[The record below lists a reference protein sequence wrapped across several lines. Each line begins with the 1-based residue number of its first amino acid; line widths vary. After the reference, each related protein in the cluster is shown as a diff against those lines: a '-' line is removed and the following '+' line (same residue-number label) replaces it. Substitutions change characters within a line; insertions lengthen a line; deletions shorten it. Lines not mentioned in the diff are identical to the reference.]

1 MKNFLIFTCS
11 ILFIVSCQKS
21 NKTDELFDDA
31 APVYLEQSV
40 VSIENSYDTTAV
52 NMFVREFHKGDSIN
66 VPFEDTIQINED
78 SRVVFVDPS
87 PTANW
92 GHECYYYVIPV
103 SGGNTRTV
111 KMNFPPEDL
120 SSWTVISNHTP
131 QPSSS
136 PLLYDFSLLTKTHN
150 MDSGDNNKWAVILS
164 GGIDTTM
171 NHIRYR
177 NDCVA
182 IYNVLRNKYHF
193 PANHIYVIMA
203 DGASYDFDGDGVND
217 VNYSA
222 NNTNISSVFTT
233 LGQNVQDGDEIL
245 VFVTDH
251 GGRENNVSYICLW
264 GNQKLYP
271 SAFNTQINKITTQA
285 NKHIVLGQCYS
296 GGFVNAISGPQVT
309 VATACSATE
318 ASYATSDLQYDE
330 FLYHWTAA
338 IMGQYPSGTLVTGAD
353 SNNDGK
359 ISLIE
364 AFSYAQTHDTQP
376 ETPQFY
382 QGTSLYGNIPFAY
395 QYRFINPVV
404 AGPDEI
410 GEGDYFIYTLA
421 YKNPD
426 ESVVWNCCNDIQIV
440 SSTDTTATVIVPT
453 GAEMNIGA
461 YVRAFVSAPYCNVI
475 PEKDSIVVW
484 KNGIVPI
491 SEPYIHAEFG
501 FARGTAFFIWPL
513 CHAYNYTWSV
523 SGNWE
528 VEEQGSYNVDFY
540 NEHFDPTE
548 SEIEVEAEVANPF
561 GGTTIFRITH
571 EVML

>member
-1 MKNFLIFTCS
+1 
-11 ILFIVSCQKS
+11 
-21 NKTDELFDDA
+21 
-31 APVYLEQSV
+31 
-40 VSIENSYDTTAV
+40 
-52 NMFVREFHKGDSIN
+52 MFVRELHKGDSIN

-150 MDSGDNNKWAVILS
+150 MDSGDNNKWAVIIS
-164 GGIDTTM
+164 GGI
-171 NHIRYR
+171 NANYNYIRYR
-177 NDCVA
+177 NDCTA
-182 IYNVLRNKYHF
+182 IYNVLKYKYHF
-193 PANHIYVIMA
+193 PANHIIVIMA
-203 DGASYDFDGDGVND
+203 NGASYDFDGDGVND

-285 NKHIVLGQCYS
+285 NKHIVLGQCFS
-296 GGFVNAISGPQVT
+296 GGFVSAISGPQVT
-309 VATACSATE
+309 VATACSASQV
-318 ASYATSDLQYDE
+318 SYSTSNYQYDE

-364 AFSYAQTHDTQP
+364 AFSYAQTHDTQS

-382 QGTSLYGNIPFAY
+382 QSTSLYGNIPFAY
-395 QYRFINPVV
+395 QYRFFNPVIM
-404 AGPDEI
+404 GPVDI
-410 GEGDYFIYTLA
+410 GEDDYYIYSFIN
-421 YKNPD
+421 KNPD
-426 ESVVWNCCNDIQIV
+426 ESTIFWSCSNDLQIV
-440 SSTDTTATVIVPT
+440 SSTDSTATVVVPT
-453 GAEMNIGA
+453 GAEMSINSFVEA
-461 YVRAFVSAPYCNVI
+461 RVSAPYLYSA
-475 PEKDSIVVW
+475 PRQDSINIW
-484 KNGIVPI
+484 KNGTVTYA
-491 SEPYIHAEFG
+491 EQYIHSEFG
-501 FARGTAFFIWPL
+501 LVRGTSYLIPKL
-513 CHAYNYTWSV
+513 CRCQTYLWSV
-523 SGNWE
+523 SGDWE
-528 VEEQGSYNVDFY
+528 IEEQGSYTVNYFR
-540 NEHFDPTE
+540 E
-548 SEIEVEAEVANPF
+548 SINQSLTGIDIELEVLNPV
-561 GGTTIFRITH
+561 GGTTVFQTTY
-571 EVML
+571 EQY